1 MMMDTPSRRAF
12 LGFAQ
17 NAVAAAAIGAIGV
30 RLIEAAEAMPIA
42 HDLGQARE
50 PSELLTEAQWWGPP
64 PAPGW
69 GWGPAPGWG
78 RPRWQAGWWGS
89 PAPAWGPGPGWGRP
103 PLLAQA
109 QWGPSP
115 HPGWGRR
122 RPRSRRWVCW
132 WHRGRRHCGWR
143 WR

>member
-1 MMMDTPSRRAF
+1 MNAPTRRAF

-30 RLIEAAEAMPIA
+30 RLIESAEAMPIA
-42 HDLGQARE
+42 PDLGLAGKPDDLVTTQG
-50 PSELLTEAQWWGPP
+50 WGPS

-69 GWGPAPGWG
+69 G
-78 RPRWQAGWWGS
+78 S
-89 PAPAWGPGPGWGRP
+89 PGWGRP
-103 PLLAQA
+103 P
-109 QWGPSP
+109 PP
-115 HPGWGRR
+115 PPRR
-122 RPRSRRWVCW
+122 RRRWVCW